1 MQYGCERAIAIV
13 FKFSFTKL
21 SSKPKE
27 SGQIPVLK
35 MSKKG
40 DFKNPKVLNR
50 SFSTKSVPD

>member
-27 SGQIPVLK
+27 YFQITVVK
-35 MSKKG
+35 MSIKV
-40 DFKNPKVLNR
+40 DFENPKVLNH

>member
-1 MQYGCERAIAIV
+1 MQYGREPLQ
-13 FKFSFTKL
+13 FYLDFSKL

-40 DFKNPKVLNR
+40 DFKKPKVINR
-50 SFSTKSVPD
+50 SFSTKSVPN